1 MRVVQLKAENFK
13 RLQAVEINPGD
24 NVVTIGGKNGHGK
37 SSVLDAIYVALKG
50 RAANAP
56 VPIHTG
62 KDKSTIRLDMGDL
75 IVTRTF
81 TRKGD
86 TEYTDT
92 LKVENADGFRASNPQ
107 ATLNALLGEI
117 GFDPFEFAQKD
128 PKKQAA
134 TILEMVPLSVDLDE
148 LAEQDASDYANRRDI
163 NRDGTAL
170 AAQLAAIQLEEV
182 PENAPDRDALTEQLA
197 SASEKNIAIERERT
211 RRAQLAAQVDRQR
224 QTAASDRE
232 RAAELRAEATRLN
245 EAAAQ
250 KAADAA
256 DMDKEADT
264 AAQAIAE
271 LPELD
276 APVDSAAIQLELRQA
291 DATLALIDR
300 QKRRAELSTKVD
312 AMRAQSEGFTKKLQ
326 DRAKLR
332 TDALAKARMP
342 VEGLGI
348 GIDAKG
354 EAYLTW
360 EGLPFDKDQI
370 STAIQLRVSTAIG
383 MAANP
388 QLRVLRIK
396 DGSLL
401 DEDSMAMLSQMA
413 IDEDFQLWVEVVGNG
428 GTGIIMENG
437 AVRGDPEEQPADAAA
452 GTTGPVV
459 EDPAQ
464 DPAPKARKGK
474 ASAKAQGGLL

>member
-1 MRVVQLKAENFK
+1 MRVVSLVAQNFK
-13 RLQAVEINPGD
+13 RLQAVEIVPTG

-56 VPIHTG
+56 VPIHAG
-62 KDKSTIRLDMGDL
+62 AEKCLIRLDMGDL
-75 IVTRTF
+75 VITRTF

-92 LKVENADGFRASNPQ
+92 LKVENAEGFRASNPQ

-148 LAEQDASDYANRRDI
+148 LAEQDKSDYANRRDI

-170 AAQLAAIQLEEV
+170 AAQLDAIPVEEV
-182 PENAPDRDALTEQLA
+182 PENAPDRDALTERLA
-197 SASEKNIAIERERT
+197 SASETNIAIERERT
-211 RRAQLAAQVDRQR
+211 RRVQLTATVNRQR

-256 DMDKEADT
+256 KMDKEADT

-276 APVDSAAIQLELRQA
+276 TPVDAAAIQLELRQA

-300 QKRRAELSTKVD
+300 QKRRAELATRVD
-312 AMRAQSEGFTKKLQ
+312 AMRAKSEGFTKNLQ

-413 IDEDFQLWVEVVGNG
+413 VDEDFQLWVEVVGNG

-437 AVRGDPEEQPADAAA
+437 AVRGDEPADDDPKGPTSDDAAPDA
-452 GTTGPVV
+452 
-459 EDPAQ
+459 PA
-464 DPAPKARKGK
+464 APKARKGK